1 MAVVEYKWVWEKSL
15 STNCFRSTCEWNP
28 EPLIFTRIVCVYHLP
43 LSVRRIYQ
51 TMPRVCWYLGE
62 LMTFFF
68 LTLFA
73 YRYSAVSPSAV
84 KRRRAVVWVSW
95 CSVINAFLQ
104 ASSVLANEHCFC
116 FVCVKL
122 HFIDS
127 VLPSLL
133 IPVVWCKKTN
143 PTAPVNVVI
152 MKYCTMALVKSCT
165 LPFRRHSAKL
175 INYYITAVFSLCFH
189 LWSCQPT

>member
-1 MAVVEYKWVWEKSL
+1 MRLREKFKYKLLSL
-15 STNCFRSTCEWNP
+15 HMWMKPRTAHFHPHSLCLPSASFSSAYLSNDATSV
-28 EPLIFTRIVCVYHLP
+28 LILRWINDD
-43 LSVRRIYQ
+43 I
-51 TMPRVCWYLGE
+51 
-62 LMTFFF
+62 FF
-68 LTLFA
+68 TLFA
-73 YRYSAVSPSAV
+73 CRYSAVSPSAV
-84 KRRRAVVWVSW
+84 KRPWAVVRVSW

-175 INYYITAVFSLCFH
+175 INYYITAVFSLCFR

>member
-43 LSVRRIYQ
+43 FSSAYLSNDATSVLIFRWINDDI
-51 TMPRVCWYLGE
+51 
-62 LMTFFF
+62 FF
-68 LTLFA
+68 TLFA

-175 INYYITAVFSLCFH
+175 INYYITAVFSLRFH